1 MYRCYLIRNG
11 RIALGDDVDADTLAN
26 ALTWG
31 RRLMASRA
39 AGGMFSG
46 MEIWNGATLVYSDIG
61 YAGETAA
68 PAAIVSPF
76 QTAESTILPNWRP
89 SLARPLL
96 AMQKG
101 IGALADALSIIEG
114 DAQPPEP
121 EAATTSFARRLRKA
135 VRRRTARGP
144 IAA

>member
-11 RIALGDDVDADTLAN
+11 RIARGDDVDVDTLAS
-26 ALTWG
+26 ALTHA
-31 RRLMASRA
+31 RSLMASRS

-46 MEIWNGATLVYSDIG
+46 MEIWSGGTLVYSDTG
-61 YAGETAA
+61 YAGESAP

-89 SLARPLL
+89 SLARPIL
-96 AMQKG
+96 AMRKG
-101 IGALADALSIIEG
+101 IGALADALSVIDG
-114 DAQPPEP
+114 DAQQPDPEP
-121 EAATTSFARRLRKA
+121 AAISFARRLRKA